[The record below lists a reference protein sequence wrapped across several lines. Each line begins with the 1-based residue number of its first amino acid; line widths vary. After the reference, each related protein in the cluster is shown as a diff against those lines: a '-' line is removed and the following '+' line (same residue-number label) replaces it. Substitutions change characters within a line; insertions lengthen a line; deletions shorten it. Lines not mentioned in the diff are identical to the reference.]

1 MLKKRIL
8 SAVAI
13 VAMSGLTLSGVA
25 HAQYTGPSGH
35 KGPKSVADVLKN
47 PVDDQYVQLKG
58 QLIRQ
63 VGNEKYIF
71 TDGTGEIRV
80 DIDNKLLTGPI
91 DDKTTVII
99 RGEVEKD
106 FLESPEIDVD
116 SVTRP

>member
-1 MLKKRIL
+1 MLKKLIL
-8 SAVAI
+8 SAIAI
-13 VAMSGLTLSGVA
+13 VALSGVA

-35 KGPKSVADVLKN
+35 TGPKSVADVLKN

-80 DIDNKLLTGPI
+80 EIDNKLLTGPI